1 MRLTAIKLAGFKSF
15 VEPTTI
21 KLPSNLLAVVGPNGC
36 GKSNIIDAV
45 RWVMGESSARQLR
58 GESMSDVI
66 FSGSSARKPVTTAT
80 VELVFDNADGRAGG
94 EYAKYNEISVR
105 RQVSRDGQSLYFL
118 NGSRCRRK
126 DITDLFLGTGLGPRS
141 YAIIEQGMISQIV
154 EARPEDLRG
163 FLEEAAG
170 VSLYKERR
178 RETEN
183 RIRHTREN
191 LERLADLREEVAKQ
205 LGKLQR
211 QAKAA
216 ERYRKLKTR
225 YREEEARLNALRWRH
240 ARAQVDEQARALAET
255 ETRIEQTVAV
265 QREAEK
271 SLEALREQQH
281 KASEKTSS
289 VQAELYEV
297 AGEIARIEQSIE
309 HQQDLLKRQK
319 NEFAEVEGQINELQQ
334 HLVLDRAQVEDVTG
348 RIAELE
354 PALEHARSAEKQAL
368 ERLEKSEQE
377 LAEQN
382 EHYQGR
388 QTEGSKMR
396 QQVELLKLR
405 IEHLDERM
413 NQASQRLSRLRD
425 DDGEARARLDE
436 ESSRTR
442 DELSS
447 VQDGL
452 EKARVEY
459 SDQRELVTGIRAEI
473 DRQRVELDDVNNRQR
488 EVRGRLE
495 SLYVLNQPHE
505 PDAAM
510 GEWLADTGLDKRPSL
525 LQSLDVEPAWQ
536 NATETVLESWLSGRV
551 MEGSMP
557 EDLHGRL
564 PDTGGIALIAARDI
578 SSDIDRDNNRDIDAV
593 SGSLGEKVDG
603 AGALRGLLN
612 SVLCCDDERDA
623 FERVADLAEHQSVIT
638 PDGLWMGR
646 GWLWRRGREADD
658 SSGRLARQQQIRD
671 LEAEQGQ
678 LEAGIAE
685 RREALQALET
695 SLSEKIAQLE
705 ACETEVRKLQARSA
719 EMAGLKAGQE
729 NRREALDRRRKAME
743 EEQKTLTERQQ
754 EDQQATA
761 QARRE
766 MQEALEALERVDVE
780 EQKLLE
786 ARNQQQQVREQC
798 RQSYRIAREQR
809 EEHALKMESCRAS
822 LDSLKQAINRMDT
835 QIGQLQGRY
844 VELSEALAQGDRP
857 VREQQA
863 ERDGLLTRRLE
874 VEERLKASRSELE
887 SLEQR
892 WRELDR
898 KRQEAAGEAEKIR
911 QQQSENR
918 VHMREREIETERF
931 AARVA
936 ELDGDLEALAAEL
949 PDDAEAQAWV
959 DDLGQL
965 EEKIRRLE
973 PVNLAAIQECEQESE
988 RKEYLDRQHADLV
1001 EALET
1006 LEQAIARID
1015 RTTRTRY
1022 KDTFERVNKNMEV
1035 LFPRL
1040 FGGGHAH
1047 LEMVGEDWLTAGA
1060 AILARPPGKRISRI
1074 HLLSG
1079 GEKALTAVAFV
1090 FSIFNLNPAPFCLL
1104 DEVDAPLDD
1113 ANVGRFSD
1121 LVREMSE
1128 KVQFLF
1134 VTHNKVTMEVAHQML
1149 GVTMREPGI
1158 SRLVSVDLEKA
1169 VAMAAS

>member
-21 KLPSNLLAVVGPNGC
+21 KLPSNLLGVVGPNGC

-66 FSGSSARKPVTTAT
+66 FSGSSVRKPVTTAS
-80 VELVFDNADGRAGG
+80 VELVFDNAAGRAGG
-94 EYAKYNEISVR
+94 EYANYNEISVR
-105 RQVSRDGQSLYFL
+105 RQVSRDGQSAYFL
-118 NGSRCRRK
+118 NGTRCRRK

-191 LERLADLREEVAKQ
+191 LERLADLREEVTKQ

-211 QAKAA
+211 QARAA

-240 ARAQVDEQARALAET
+240 ARAEMDAQSRALTET
-255 ETRIEQTVAV
+255 ETRIEQAVAV

-271 SLEALREQQH
+271 SLESLREQQH
-281 KASEKTSS
+281 KALEKTSS

-297 AGEIARIEQSIE
+297 AGEIARLEQSIE

-319 NEFAEVEGQINELQQ
+319 SEFAEVEGQINELQQ

-348 RIAELE
+348 RMAELE
-354 PALEHARSAEKQAL
+354 PALETARGEEKKAQEQFEQAEK
-368 ERLEKSEQE
+368 S
-377 LAEQN
+377 LAEHN
-382 EHYQGR
+382 DNYQGR
-388 QTEGSKMR
+388 QGEGSRIR

-413 NQASQRLSRLRD
+413 NQGSQRLARLRD
-425 DDGEARARLDE
+425 SDGDARTRLDE

-442 DELSS
+442 DELATTERS
-447 VQDGL
+447 L
-452 EKARVEY
+452 ENARKNHTL
-459 SDQRELVTGIRAEI
+459 QREKVDGIRAEI
-473 DRQRVELDDVNNRQR
+473 DRQRSELDNASGRRR

-495 SLYVLNQPHE
+495 SLYVLNQPRE
-505 PDAAM
+505 PDPALA
-510 GEWLADTGLDKRPSL
+510 EWLAHEGLDKCNSL
-525 LQSLDVEPAWQ
+525 LQSLDVDPAWQ
-536 NATETVLESWLSGRV
+536 QAVETVLESWLSARV
-551 MEGSMP
+551 LETDLPGQLP
-557 EDLHGRL
+557 ESGDIGLVS
-564 PDTGGIALIAARDI
+564 ARGV
-578 SSDIDRDNNRDIDAV
+578 RAEA
-593 SGSLGEKVDG
+593 GALGEKVSG
-603 AGALRGLLN
+603 AGALGSLLN
-612 SVLCCDDERDA
+612 TVLCCESERDA
-623 FERVADLAEHQSVIT
+623 FQSIGGLSEHQSVIT
-638 PDGLWMGR
+638 PDGLWLGR
-646 GWLWRRGREADD
+646 GWLWRRGPRSEGAD
-658 SSGRLARQQQIRD
+658 GQLARQQHIR
-671 LEAEQGQ
+671 Q
-678 LEAGIAE
+678 LEHE
-685 RREALQALET
+685 QQQLET
-695 SLSEKIAQLE
+695 SLSERQRSLEQLNETIKAETGQLE
-705 ACETEVRKLQARSA
+705 QCEADVRKLQARAA
-719 EMAGLKAGQE
+719 ELSGLKAGQD
-729 NRREALDRRRKAME
+729 NRREALDRQHKAMA
-743 EEQKTLTERQQ
+743 EEQETLAERQQ
-754 EDQQATA
+754 QDQEAIG

-766 MQEALEALERVDVE
+766 MQDALGELERVDAE
-780 EQKLLE
+780 ERKLLE
-786 ARNQQQQVREQC
+786 ARNRQQQVREQL
-798 RQSYRIAREQR
+798 RQAYRKAREQR
-809 EEHALKMESCRAS
+809 EEHALKMESSRAS
-822 LDSLKQAINRMDT
+822 LDSLKQAIKRMDT

-857 VREQQA
+857 VREQQT
-863 ERDGLLTRRLE
+863 ERDNLLTRRLE
-874 VEERLKASRSELE
+874 IEERLKASRAELE
-887 SLEQR
+887 TLEQQ
-892 WRELDR
+892 WREHDR
-898 KRQEAAGEAEKIR
+898 KRQQAAAEVENIR
-911 QQQSENR
+911 QKQSDNKI
-918 VHMREREIETERF
+918 HMRELEIETERF
-931 AARVA
+931 AARVG
-936 ELDGDLEALAAEL
+936 ELEGDLEALAAEL

-959 DDLGQL
+959 DELGQL
-965 EEKIRRLE
+965 EDKIRRLE
-973 PVNLAAIQECEQESE
+973 PVNLAAIQECEQEAE
-988 RKEYLDRQHADLV
+988 RKEYLDRQHTDLV

-1022 KDTFERVNKNMEV
+1022 KDTFEKVNKNMET

-1047 LEMVGEDWLTAGA
+1047 LEMVGDDWLTAGA

-1113 ANVGRFSD
+1113 ANVGRFSE
-1121 LVREMSE
+1121 LVREMSD

-1134 VTHNKVTMEVAHQML
+1134 VTHNKITMEVAHQML

>member
-21 KLPSNLLAVVGPNGC
+21 KLPSNLLGVVGPNGC

-66 FSGSSARKPVTTAT
+66 FSGSSVRKPVTTAN

-105 RQVSRDGQSLYFL
+105 RQVSRDGQSAYFL

-191 LERLADLREEVAKQ
+191 LERLADLREEVTKQ

-211 QAKAA
+211 QARAA

-240 ARAQVDEQARALAET
+240 ARAEMEAQARALTET
-255 ETRIEQTVAV
+255 ETRIEHAVSV
-265 QREAEK
+265 QRAAEK
-271 SLEALREQQH
+271 SLESLREQQH
-281 KASEKTSS
+281 KASDKTSS

-297 AGEIARIEQSIE
+297 AGEIARLEQSIE
-309 HQQDLLKRQK
+309 HQQDLLKRQQS
-319 NEFAEVEGQINELQQ
+319 EFAEVESQINELQQ
-334 HLVLDRAQVEDVTG
+334 HLVLDRAQVEDVTQ
-348 RIAELE
+348 RMAELE
-354 PALEHARSAEKQAL
+354 PALETARAEEKQAQ
-368 ERLEKSEQE
+368 EQFEQAEKS
-377 LAEQN
+377 LAEHN
-382 EHYQGR
+382 EHYQASQG
-388 QTEGSKMR
+388 EGSRIR

-413 NQASQRLSRLRD
+413 NQGSQRMARLRD
-425 DDGEARARLDE
+425 DDGDARRRLDE

-442 DELSS
+442 DELATLE
-447 VQDGL
+447 GKL
-452 EKARVEY
+452 EKALEDY
-459 SDQRELVTGIRAEI
+459 TAQREKVAGIRAGI
-473 DRQRVELDDVNNRQR
+473 DRKRSEVDSASGRQR

-495 SLYVLNQPHE
+495 SLYVLNEPHE
-505 PDAAM
+505 PDPAM
-510 GEWLADTGLDKRPSL
+510 GEWLSHKGLDECPSL
-525 LQSLDVEPAWQ
+525 LQSLDVDPAWQ
-536 NATETVLESWLSGRV
+536 LATETVLESWLSARMLEADLPGDL
-551 MEGSMP
+551 P
-557 EDLHGRL
+557 ES
-564 PDTGGIALIAARDI
+564 GGIGLVSGRRVNAA
-578 SSDIDRDNNRDIDAV
+578 
-593 SGSLGEKVDG
+593 SGSLGEKVSG
-603 AGALRGLLN
+603 AGALGRLLN
-612 SVLCCDDERDA
+612 SVLCCENEDDA
-623 FERVADLAEHQSVIT
+623 FNRVAGLSEYQSVIT
-638 PDGLWMGR
+638 PAGLWLGR
-646 GWLWRRGREADD
+646 GWLWRRGRPSEASD
-658 SSGRLARQQQIRD
+658 GQLARQQDIRE
-671 LEAEQGQ
+671 LEQEQQ
-678 LEAGIAE
+678 
-685 RREALQALET
+685 QLET
-695 SLSEKIAQLE
+695 SLAEHRQSLEQLDETLETQAGQLE
-705 ACETEVRKLQARSA
+705 QRENDVRKLQARTA
-719 EMAGLKAGQE
+719 ELSGLKAGQD
-729 NRREALDRRRKAME
+729 NRREALDRQQKAME
-743 EEQKTLTERQQ
+743 EEQKTLSQRQQ
-754 EDQQATA
+754 QDQESIG

-766 MQEALEALERVDVE
+766 MQDALDELERADVE
-780 EQKLLE
+780 ERKLLE
-786 ARNQQQQVREQC
+786 ARNRQQQVREEC
-798 RQSYRIAREQR
+798 RQTYRKAREQR

-822 LDSLKQAINRMDT
+822 LDSLKQAIKRMDT

-857 VREQQA
+857 VHDQQA
-863 ERDGLLTRRLE
+863 ERDRLLSSRLE
-874 VEERLKASRSELE
+874 VEERLKASRSGLE
-887 SLEQR
+887 ALEQQ
-892 WRELDR
+892 WREHDR
-898 KRQEAAGEAEKIR
+898 KRQQAAAEAETIR
-911 QQQSENR
+911 QKQSENR
-918 VHMREREIETERF
+918 VHMRELEIETERF

-936 ELDGDLEALAAEL
+936 ELEGNLEALAAEL
-949 PDDAEAQAWV
+949 PDDAEAEAWV
-959 DDLGQL
+959 DELGQL

-973 PVNLAAIQECEQESE
+973 PVNLAAIQECEQASE

-1022 KDTFERVNKNMEV
+1022 KDTFEKVNKNMET

-1047 LEMVGEDWLTAGA
+1047 LEMVGDDWLTAGA

-1113 ANVGRFSD
+1113 ANVGRFSE
-1121 LVREMSE
+1121 LVREMSD

>member
-21 KLPSNLLAVVGPNGC
+21 KLPSNLLGVVGPNGC

-66 FSGSSARKPVTTAT
+66 FSGSSVRKPVTTAN

-105 RQVSRDGQSLYFL
+105 RQVSRDGQSAYFL

-191 LERLADLREEVAKQ
+191 LERLADLREEATKQ

-211 QAKAA
+211 QARAA

-240 ARAQVDEQARALAET
+240 ARAEMEAQARALTET
-255 ETRIEQTVAV
+255 ETRIEHAVSV
-265 QREAEK
+265 QRAAEK
-271 SLEALREQQH
+271 SLESLREQQH
-281 KASEKTSS
+281 KASDKTSS

-297 AGEIARIEQSIE
+297 AGEIARLEQSIE
-309 HQQDLLKRQK
+309 HQQDLLKRQQS
-319 NEFAEVEGQINELQQ
+319 EFAEVESQINELQE
-334 HLVLDRAQVEDVTG
+334 HLVLDRAQVEDVTQ
-348 RIAELE
+348 RMAELE
-354 PALEHARSAEKQAL
+354 PALETARAEEKQAQ
-368 ERLEKSEQE
+368 EQFEQAEKS
-377 LAEQN
+377 LAEHN
-382 EHYQGR
+382 EHYQASQG
-388 QTEGSKMR
+388 EGSRIR

-413 NQASQRLSRLRD
+413 NQGSQRMARLRD
-425 DDGEARARLDE
+425 DDGDARRRLDE
-436 ESSRTR
+436 ESIRTR
-442 DELSS
+442 DELATLE
-447 VQDGL
+447 GKL
-452 EKARVEY
+452 EKALEDY
-459 SDQRELVTGIRAEI
+459 TAQREKVAGIRAKI
-473 DRQRVELDDVNNRQR
+473 DRKRSEVDSASGRQR

-495 SLYVLNQPHE
+495 SLYVLNEPHE
-505 PDAAM
+505 PDPAM
-510 GEWLADTGLDKRPSL
+510 GEWLSHKGLDECPSL
-525 LQSLDVEPAWQ
+525 LQSLDVDPAWQ
-536 NATETVLESWLSGRV
+536 LATETVLESWLSARMLEADLPGDL
-551 MEGSMP
+551 P
-557 EDLHGRL
+557 ES
-564 PDTGGIALIAARDI
+564 GGIGLVSGRRVNAA
-578 SSDIDRDNNRDIDAV
+578 
-593 SGSLGEKVDG
+593 SGSLGEKVSG
-603 AGALRGLLN
+603 AGALGRLLN
-612 SVLCCDDERDA
+612 SVLCCENEDDA
-623 FERVADLAEHQSVIT
+623 FNRVAGLSEYQSVIT
-638 PDGLWMGR
+638 PAGLWLGR
-646 GWLWRRGREADD
+646 GWLWRRGRPSEASD
-658 SSGRLARQQQIRD
+658 GQLARQQDIRE
-671 LEAEQGQ
+671 LEQEQQ
-678 LEAGIAE
+678 
-685 RREALQALET
+685 QLET
-695 SLSEKIAQLE
+695 SLAEHRQSLEQLDEALETQAGQLE
-705 ACETEVRKLQARSA
+705 QRENDVRKLQARTA
-719 EMAGLKAGQE
+719 ELSGLKAGQD
-729 NRREALDRRRKAME
+729 NRREALDRQQKAME
-743 EEQKTLTERQQ
+743 EEQKTLSQRQQ
-754 EDQQATA
+754 QDQESIG

-766 MQEALEALERVDVE
+766 MQDALDELERADVE
-780 EQKLLE
+780 ERKLLE
-786 ARNQQQQVREQC
+786 ARNRQQQVREEC
-798 RQSYRIAREQR
+798 RQTYRKAREQR

-822 LDSLKQAINRMDT
+822 LDSLKQAIKRMDT

-857 VREQQA
+857 VREPQ
-863 ERDGLLTRRLE
+863 
-874 VEERLKASRSELE
+874 
-887 SLEQR
+887 
-892 WRELDR
+892 
-898 KRQEAAGEAEKIR
+898 
-911 QQQSENR
+911 
-918 VHMREREIETERF
+918 TE
-931 AARVA
+931 
-936 ELDGDLEALAAEL
+936 GDLEALAAEL

-959 DDLGQL
+959 DELGQL

-973 PVNLAAIQECEQESE
+973 PVNLAAIQECEQEAE

-1022 KDTFERVNKNMEV
+1022 KDTFEKVNKNMET

-1047 LEMVGEDWLTAGA
+1047 LEMIGDDWLTAGA

-1113 ANVGRFSD
+1113 ANVGRFSE
-1121 LVREMSE
+1121 LVREMSD

>member
-21 KLPSNLLAVVGPNGC
+21 KLPSNLLGVVGPNGC

-94 EYAKYNEISVR
+94 EYANYNEISVR
-105 RQVSRDGQSLYFL
+105 RQVSRDGQSAYFL

-191 LERLADLREEVAKQ
+191 LERLGDLREEVAKQ

-240 ARAQVDEQARALAET
+240 ARLQMDNQARALAAT
-255 ETRIEQTVAV
+255 ETRIEQAVAA
-265 QREAEK
+265 QRESEK

-297 AGEIARIEQSIE
+297 AGEIARLEQSIE
-309 HQQDLLKRQK
+309 HQQDVLKRQK

-334 HLVLDRAQVEDVTG
+334 HLLLDRAQVEDVTG

-354 PALEHARSAEKQAL
+354 PALENARNEEKRAL
-368 ERLEKSEQE
+368 ERLEQ
-377 LAEQN
+377 AEQALSEHN
-382 EHYQGR
+382 EQYQGR
-388 QTEGSKMR
+388 QAEGSKIR
-396 QQVELLKLR
+396 QQTELLKMR

-413 NQASQRLSRLRD
+413 NQASQRLVRLRD
-425 DDGEARARLDE
+425 DDGEARTRLDE

-442 DELSS
+442 DELASLEIR
-447 VQDGL
+447 L
-452 EKARVEY
+452 EKAQDEFAA
-459 SDQRELVTGIRAEI
+459 QRDAVAGIRTEI
-473 DRQRVELDDVNNRQR
+473 DRQRGELDKANGRQR

-495 SLYVLNQPHE
+495 SLYVLNQPRE
-505 PDAAM
+505 PDPAM
-510 GEWLADTGLDKRPSL
+510 GEWLVQTGLDKRPSL

-536 NATETVLESWLSGRV
+536 SAAETVLESWLSARV
-551 MEGSMP
+551 LEDGLP
-557 EDLHGRL
+557 ERL
-564 PDTGGIALIAARDI
+564 PKTGGIGLVV
-578 SSDIDRDNNRDIDAV
+578 DRNVGSVA
-593 SGSLGEKVDG
+593 GSLGEKVKG
-603 AGALRGLLN
+603 AAALGDLLN
-612 SVLCCDDERDA
+612 SVLCCEDEAAA
-623 FERVADLAEHQSVIT
+623 FERVTGLAEHQSVIT
-638 PDGLWMGR
+638 PDGLWLGR
-646 GWLWRRGREADD
+646 GWLWRRPREAQD
-658 SSGRLARQQQIRD
+658 SSGQLARQQQIRD
-671 LEAEQGQ
+671 LEKEQEQ
-678 LEAGIAE
+678 LETAIA
-685 RREALQALET
+685 RRRQGLE
-695 SLSEKIAQLE
+695 ELE
-705 ACETEVRKLQARSA
+705 ASLDEKTVQLDACESAVRKLQARSA
-719 EMAGLKAGQE
+719 ELAGLKAGQD
-729 NRREALDRRRKAME
+729 NRREALDRRRKAMQ
-743 EEQKTLTERQQ
+743 EEQTTLTERQQ
-754 EDQQATA
+754 QDEQATA

-766 MQEALEALERVDVE
+766 MQAALSELERVDADE
-780 EQKLLE
+780 RKLLQT
-786 ARNQQQQVREQC
+786 RNQQQQVREEC
-798 RQSYRIAREQR
+798 RQAYRKAREQR

-822 LDSLKQAINRMDT
+822 LDSLKQAIKRMDT

-857 VREQQA
+857 VRAQQA
-863 ERDGLLTRRLE
+863 ERDKLLTRRLE
-874 VEERLKASRSELE
+874 VEQRLKASRSELE
-887 SLEQR
+887 SLEQQ

-898 KRQEAAGEAEKIR
+898 KRQHSASEAEKIR

-918 VHMREREIETERF
+918 VHMRELEIETERF
-931 AARVA
+931 AVRVA

-965 EEKIRRLE
+965 EDKIRRLE

-1022 KDTFERVNKNMEV
+1022 KDTFEKVNKNMET

-1047 LEMVGEDWLTAGA
+1047 LEMVGDDWLTAGA

-1113 ANVGRFSD
+1113 ANVGRFSE

>member
-21 KLPSNLLAVVGPNGC
+21 KLPSNLLGVVGPNGC

-94 EYAKYNEISVR
+94 EYARYNEISVR
-105 RQVSRDGQSLYFL
+105 RQVSRDGLSAYFL

-191 LERLADLREEVAKQ
+191 LERLADLREEVTKQ

-240 ARAQVDEQARALAET
+240 ARVQLDAQSRALAET
-255 ETRIEQTVAV
+255 ETRVEQAVAA

-271 SLEALREQQH
+271 SLETLREKQH
-281 KASEKTSS
+281 KASEKTAS

-297 AGEIARIEQSIE
+297 AGEIARLEQSIE
-309 HQQDLLKRQK
+309 HQQDVLKRQK
-319 NEFAEVEGQINELQQ
+319 SEFAEVESQINELQQ
-334 HLVLDRAQVEDVTG
+334 HLVLDRTQVEDVTA
-348 RIAELE
+348 RIAELD
-354 PALEHARSAEKQAL
+354 PALATARDAEHQARQELEQAEKGLSEHAEAHRECR
-368 ERLEKSEQE
+368 E
-377 LAEQN
+377 
-382 EHYQGR
+382 
-388 QTEGSKMR
+388 EGSKLR
-396 QQVELLKLR
+396 QQVELVKLR

-413 NQASQRLSRLRD
+413 NQAAQRLQRLRS
-425 DDGEARARLDE
+425 DGGDARSRLDE
-436 ESSRTR
+436 ESRQTR
-442 DELSS
+442 QELEAAEE
-447 VQDGL
+447 QL
-452 EKARVEY
+452 AKAREEFAAGRDRVAET
-459 SDQRELVTGIRAEI
+459 RAGIDALRAEI
-473 DRQRVELDDVNNRQR
+473 DAENGRKR
-488 EVRGRLE
+488 EIRGRLE
-495 SLYVLNQPHE
+495 SLFVLNQPRE
-505 PDAAM
+505 PDQRMAD
-510 GEWLADTGLDKRPSL
+510 WLSRQGLDESPTL
-525 LQSLDVEPAWQ
+525 LQSLDVDPAWQ
-536 NATETVLESWLSGRV
+536 QAVETVLDSWLSARV
-551 MEGSMP
+551 VADE
-557 EDLHGRL
+557 L
-564 PDTGGIALIAARDI
+564 PGHVPAAGEIGLIFSRGGAPAPGTLA
-578 SSDIDRDNNRDIDAV
+578 
-593 SGSLGEKVDG
+593 EKVSG
-603 AGALRGLLN
+603 AGALIGLLN
-612 SVLCCDDERDA
+612 TVSCSDGETDA
-623 FERVADLAEHQSVIT
+623 FSRMPGLEDHQSVIT
-638 PDGLWMGR
+638 PDGLWLGR
-646 GWLWRRGREADD
+646 GWLWRRGGDDRETE
-658 SSGRLARQQQIRD
+658 GQLARQQQIRELEQELAD
-671 LEAEQGQ
+671 LDSSV
-678 LEAGIAE
+678 AE
-685 RREALQALET
+685 RQHQMEALGATLEDRNGRLERSQA
-695 SLSEKIAQLE
+695 
-705 ACETEVRKLQARSA
+705 EVQKLQSRVA
-719 EMAGLKAGQE
+719 ELAGLKAGQD
-729 NRREALDRRRKAME
+729 NRREALDRQQNALE
-743 EEQKTLTERQQ
+743 EEQKSLVERQRQ
-754 EDQQATA
+754 DEEALGK
-761 QARRE
+761 ARRE
-766 MQEALEALERVDVE
+766 MQASLEELERADARE
-780 EQKLLE
+780 RDLLE
-786 ARNQQQQVREQC
+786 QRNRQQHLREQC
-798 RQSYRIAREQR
+798 RETYRKARDKR
-809 EEHALKMESCRAS
+809 EERALKMESSRAS
-822 LDSLKQAINRMDT
+822 LDSLKQAIERMDT

-844 VELSEALAQGDRP
+844 VELSEALAQGDNP

-863 ERDGLLTRRLE
+863 ERDRLLNRRLE
-874 VEERLKASRSELE
+874 VEERLKAARAELDT
-887 SLEQR
+887 LEQQ
-892 WRELDR
+892 WREHDR
-898 KRQEAAGEAEKIR
+898 KRQQAAAEAEQIR

-918 VHMREREIETERF
+918 VHLRELEIEVERF
-931 AARVA
+931 ASRVA
-936 ELDGDLEALAAEL
+936 ELEGDLETLAAEL

-959 DDLGQL
+959 DELGQL

-973 PVNLAAIQECEQESE
+973 PVNLAAIQEAEQEAE
-988 RKEYLDRQHADLV
+988 RKDYLDRQHADLI

-1006 LEQAIARID
+1006 LESAIARID
-1015 RTTRTRY
+1015 KTTRTRY
-1022 KDTFERVNKNMEV
+1022 KDTFERVNKNMET

-1047 LEMVGEDWLTAGA
+1047 LEMVGDDWLTAGA
-1060 AILARPPGKRISRI
+1060 AIMARPPGKRISRI

-1113 ANVGRFSD
+1113 ANVSRFSE
-1121 LVREMSE
+1121 LVREMSDR
-1128 KVQFLF
+1128 VQFLF

-1169 VAMAAS
+1169 VELAAS

>member
-21 KLPSNLLAVVGPNGC
+21 KLPSNLLGVVGPNGC

-66 FSGSSARKPVTTAT
+66 FSGSSVRKPVTTAN

-94 EYAKYNEISVR
+94 EYANYNEISVR
-105 RQVSRDGQSLYFL
+105 RQVSRDGQSAYFL

-191 LERLADLREEVAKQ
+191 LERLADLREEVTKQ

-240 ARAQVDEQARALAET
+240 ARTEMDAQARALAET
-255 ETRIEQTVAV
+255 ETRIEQAVSV

-271 SLEALREQQH
+271 SLESLREQQH

-297 AGEIARIEQSIE
+297 AGEIARLEQSIE
-309 HQQDLLKRQK
+309 HQQDLLRRQK
-319 NEFAEVEGQINELQQ
+319 SEFAEVEGQINELQQ

-348 RIAELE
+348 RMAELE
-354 PALEHARSAEKQAL
+354 PALETARANEKEAQAQFEQAEKSLADHN
-368 ERLEKSEQE
+368 ER
-377 LAEQN
+377 
-382 EHYQGR
+382 YQGS
-388 QTEGSKMR
+388 QGEGSKIR

-413 NQASQRLSRLRD
+413 NQGSQRLARLRD
-425 DDGEARARLDE
+425 DDGDARSRLDE

-442 DELSS
+442 EELDTL
-447 VQDGL
+447 QERL
-452 EKARVEY
+452 EKARENHAA
-459 SDQRELVTGIRAEI
+459 QRDKVAGIRAEI
-473 DRQRVELDDVNNRQR
+473 DRERAELDSASGRQR

-505 PDAAM
+505 PDPAM
-510 GEWLADTGLDKRPSL
+510 GQWLSEKGLDQCPSL
-525 LQSLDVEPAWQ
+525 LQSLDVDPAWQ
-536 NATETVLESWLSGRV
+536 QATETVLESWLSARV
-551 MEGSMP
+551 LQTELPGN
-557 EDLHGRL
+557 L
-564 PDTGGIALIAARDI
+564 PDSGGIGLV
-578 SSDIDRDNNRDIDAV
+578 SDRGASAV
-593 SGSLGEKVDG
+593 AGSLGEKVSG
-603 AGALRGLLN
+603 AGALAGLLN
-612 SVLCCDDERDA
+612 TVLCCRDEDDA
-623 FERVADLAEHQSVIT
+623 FERIAGLSEHQSVIT
-638 PDGLWMGR
+638 PDGLWLGR
-646 GWLWRRGREADD
+646 GWLWRRGSQSEEAD
-658 SSGRLARQQQIRD
+658 GQLARQQQIRA
-671 LEAEQGQ
+671 LEQEQGQ
-678 LEAGIAE
+678 LETSVAD
-685 RREALQALET
+685 RRRSLEQLDE
-695 SLSEKIAQLE
+695 SLKAQTGQLE
-705 ACETEVRKLQARSA
+705 QCENDVRKLQARAA
-719 EMAGLKAGQE
+719 ELSGLKAGQD
-729 NRREALDRRRKAME
+729 NRREALERQRKAME
-743 EEQKTLTERQQ
+743 EEHKSLAQRQEQDQ
-754 EDQQATA
+754 EAIG

-766 MQEALEALERVDVE
+766 MERALGELERVDAE

-786 ARNQQQQVREQC
+786 ARNRQQQVREQC
-798 RQSYRIAREQR
+798 RQAYRTAREQR

-822 LDSLKQAINRMDT
+822 LDSLKQAIKRMDT

-863 ERDGLLTRRLE
+863 ERDRLLTRRLE
-874 VEERLKASRSELE
+874 VEERLKESRSALE
-887 SLEQR
+887 TLEQQ
-892 WRELDR
+892 WREHDR
-898 KRQEAAGEAEKIR
+898 KRQQASAEAEKIR
-911 QQQSENR
+911 QKQSENR
-918 VHMREREIETERF
+918 VHMRELEIETERF

-936 ELDGDLEALAAEL
+936 ELEGDLEALAAEL

-959 DDLGQL
+959 DELGQL

-973 PVNLAAIQECEQESE
+973 PVNLAAIQECEQEAE

-1022 KDTFERVNKNMEV
+1022 KDTFEKVNKNMET

-1047 LEMVGEDWLTAGA
+1047 LEMVGDDWLTAGA

-1113 ANVGRFSD
+1113 ANVGRFSE
-1121 LVREMSE
+1121 LVREMSD

>member
-21 KLPSNLLAVVGPNGC
+21 KLPSNLLGVVGPNGC

-66 FSGSSARKPVTTAT
+66 FSGSSVRKPVTTAT

-94 EYAKYNEISVR
+94 EYANYNEISVR
-105 RQVSRDGQSLYFL
+105 RQVSRDGQSAYFL

-191 LERLADLREEVAKQ
+191 LERLADLREEVSKQ

-240 ARAQVDEQARALAET
+240 ARVEMDAQARALSET
-255 ETRIEQTVAV
+255 ETRIEQAVSV

-271 SLEALREQQH
+271 ALESLREQQH
-281 KASEKTSS
+281 KASEKTSA

-297 AGEIARIEQSIE
+297 AGEIARLEQSIE
-309 HQQDLLKRQK
+309 HQQDLLKRQH

-348 RIAELE
+348 RMAELE
-354 PALEHARSAEKQAL
+354 PALDAARAEERQAQ
-368 ERLEKSEQE
+368 EQFE
-377 LAEQN
+377 LAETSLAEQN
-382 EHYQGR
+382 ERYQGS
-388 QTEGSKMR
+388 QGEGSRIR

-413 NQASQRLSRLRD
+413 SQGSQRLARLRD
-425 DDGEARARLDE
+425 DDGQARTRLDE
-436 ESSRTR
+436 ESNRTR
-442 DELSS
+442 EELTTLEA
-447 VQDGL
+447 DL
-452 EKARVEY
+452 EKARA
-459 SDQRELVTGIRAEI
+459 DHAAQREKVEATRAEI
-473 DRQRVELDDVNNRQR
+473 DRKRAEIDGASGRQR
-488 EVRGRLE
+488 EIRGRLE

-505 PDAAM
+505 PDPAM
-510 GEWLADTGLDKRPSL
+510 GEWFANKGLDKCPSL
-525 LQSLDVEPAWQ
+525 LQSLDVDPAWQ
-536 NATETVLESWLSGRV
+536 QATETVLESWLSARV
-551 MEGSMP
+551 LETDLPGDLP
-557 EDLHGRL
+557 ES
-564 PDTGGIALIAARDI
+564 GGIGLVA
-578 SSDIDRDNNRDIDAV
+578 DRDVDAAP
-593 SGSLGEKVDG
+593 GTLGEKVSG
-603 AGALRGLLN
+603 AGALGRLLN
-612 SVLCCDDERDA
+612 SVLCCENDDAA
-623 FERVADLAEHQSVIT
+623 FDRVAGLSEHQSVIT
-638 PDGLWMGR
+638 PEGLWLGR
-646 GWLWRRGREADD
+646 GWLWRRARQSEASD
-658 SSGRLARQQQIRD
+658 GQLARQQQIRE
-671 LEAEQGQ
+671 LEQEQQQLEVSLSGHRQVLEELNDTLGAQTGQ
-678 LEAGIAE
+678 LEQ
-685 RREALQALET
+685 REGD
-695 SLSEKIAQLE
+695 
-705 ACETEVRKLQARSA
+705 VRKLQARAA
-719 EMAGLKAGQE
+719 ELSGLKAGQD
-729 NRREALDRRRKAME
+729 NRREALDRQQKAME
-743 EEQKTLTERQQ
+743 EEQKTLSQRQQ
-754 EDQQATA
+754 QDQEAIG

-766 MQEALEALERVDVE
+766 MQDALGELERADAE
-780 EQKLLE
+780 ERKLLE
-786 ARNQQQQVREQC
+786 ARNRQQQVREDC
-798 RQSYRIAREQR
+798 RQAYRKAREQR

-822 LDSLKQAINRMDT
+822 LDSLKQAIKRMDT

-863 ERDGLLTRRLE
+863 ERDRLLNRRLE

-887 SLEQR
+887 TLEQQ
-892 WRELDR
+892 WREHDR
-898 KRQEAAGEAEKIR
+898 KRQQAAAEAEKIR
-911 QQQSENR
+911 QKQSENR
-918 VHMREREIETERF
+918 VHMRELEIETERF

-936 ELDGDLEALAAEL
+936 ELEGDLEALASEL

-959 DDLGQL
+959 DELGQL

-973 PVNLAAIQECEQESE
+973 PVNLAAIQECEQEAE

-1022 KDTFERVNKNMEV
+1022 KDTFEKVNKNMET

-1047 LEMVGEDWLTAGA
+1047 LEMVGDDWLTAGA

-1113 ANVGRFSD
+1113 ANVGRFSE
-1121 LVREMSE
+1121 LVREMSD

>member
-21 KLPSNLLAVVGPNGC
+21 KLPSNLLGVVGPNGC

-66 FSGSSARKPVTTAT
+66 FSGSSVRKPVTTAT

-105 RQVSRDGQSLYFL
+105 RQVSRDGQSAYFL

-191 LERLADLREEVAKQ
+191 LERLADLREEVSKQ

-211 QAKAA
+211 QARAA

-240 ARAQVDEQARALAET
+240 ARAEMDAQARALSET
-255 ETRIEQTVAV
+255 ETRIEQAVSV

-271 SLEALREQQH
+271 ALESLREQQH
-281 KASEKTSS
+281 KASEKTSA

-297 AGEIARIEQSIE
+297 AGEIARLEQAIE
-309 HQQDLLKRQK
+309 HRQDLLQRQK

-348 RIAELE
+348 RMAELE
-354 PALEHARSAEKQAL
+354 PALDAARAEESQTQERFELAEK
-368 ERLEKSEQE
+368 S

-382 EHYQGR
+382 ENYQAS
-388 QTEGSKMR
+388 QSEGSRIR

-413 NQASQRLSRLRD
+413 SQGSQRLARLRD
-425 DDGEARARLDE
+425 DDGQARSRLDE

-442 DELSS
+442 EELAALEG
-447 VQDGL
+447 DL
-452 EKARVEY
+452 EKARA
-459 SDQRELVTGIRAEI
+459 DHAAQREKVEATRAGIDRKRAEI
-473 DRQRVELDDVNNRQR
+473 DGASGRQR
-488 EVRGRLE
+488 EIRGRLE

-505 PDAAM
+505 PDPAM
-510 GEWLADTGLDKRPSL
+510 GEWFANKGLDKRPIL
-525 LQSLDVEPAWQ
+525 LQSLDVDPAWQ
-536 NATETVLESWLSGRV
+536 QATETVLERWLSARV
-551 MEGSMP
+551 L
-557 EDLHGRL
+557 DTDL
-564 PDTGGIALIAARDI
+564 PDDLPESGGIGLVA
-578 SSDIDRDNNRDIDAV
+578 DRDEDVAP
-593 SGSLGEKVDG
+593 GTLGEKVSG
-603 AGALRGLLN
+603 AGALGRLLN
-612 SVLCCDDERDA
+612 SVLCCEDDNAAYD
-623 FERVADLAEHQSVIT
+623 RVAGLSEHQSVIT
-638 PDGLWMGR
+638 PEGLWLGR
-646 GWLWRRGREADD
+646 GWLWRRARQSEASD
-658 SSGRLARQQQIRD
+658 GQLARQQQIRE
-671 LEAEQGQ
+671 LEQEQQQ
-678 LEAGIAE
+678 LEASLAE
-685 RREALQALET
+685 LRQSLAELNETLGAQTGQLQQREGD
-695 SLSEKIAQLE
+695 
-705 ACETEVRKLQARSA
+705 VRKLQARAA
-719 EMAGLKAGQE
+719 ELSGLKAGQD
-729 NRREALDRRRKAME
+729 NRREALDRQHKAME
-743 EEQKTLTERQQ
+743 EEQKTLGQRQQ
-754 EDQQATA
+754 QDQEAIG

-766 MQEALEALERVDVE
+766 MQDALGELERADADE
-780 EQKLLE
+780 RKLLE
-786 ARNQQQQVREQC
+786 ARNRQQQVREDC
-798 RQSYRIAREQR
+798 RQAYRKAREQR

-822 LDSLKQAINRMDT
+822 LDSLKQAIKRMDT

-863 ERDGLLTRRLE
+863 ERDRRLNRRLE

-887 SLEQR
+887 ALEQQ
-892 WRELDR
+892 WREHDR
-898 KRQEAAGEAEKIR
+898 KRQQAAAEAEEIR
-911 QQQSENR
+911 QKQSENR
-918 VHMREREIETERF
+918 VHMRELEIETERF

-936 ELDGDLEALAAEL
+936 ELEGDLEALAAEL

-959 DDLGQL
+959 DELGQL

-973 PVNLAAIQECEQESE
+973 PVNLAAIQECEQEAE

-1022 KDTFERVNKNMEV
+1022 KDTFEKVNKNMET

-1047 LEMVGEDWLTAGA
+1047 LEMVGDDWLTAGA

-1113 ANVGRFSD
+1113 ANVGRFSE
-1121 LVREMSE
+1121 LVREMSD

>member
-21 KLPSNLLAVVGPNGC
+21 KLPSNLLGVVGPNGC

-66 FSGSSARKPVTTAT
+66 FSGSSVRKPVTTAT

-94 EYAKYNEISVR
+94 EYANYNEISVR
-105 RQVSRDGQSLYFL
+105 RQVSRDGQSAYFL

-191 LERLADLREEVAKQ
+191 LERLADLREEVTKQ

-211 QAKAA
+211 QARAA

-240 ARAQVDEQARALAET
+240 ARAEMDAHARALAET
-255 ETRIEQTVAV
+255 ETRIEQAVSV

-271 SLEALREQQH
+271 SLESLREQQH

-297 AGEIARIEQSIE
+297 AGEIARLEQSIE
-309 HQQDLLKRQK
+309 HQQDLLRRQK
-319 NEFAEVEGQINELQQ
+319 SEFSEVEGQINELQQ

-348 RIAELE
+348 RMAELE
-354 PALEHARSAEKQAL
+354 PALETSRADEKQAQ
-368 ERLEKSEQE
+368 EQFEQAEKS
-377 LAEQN
+377 LAEHN
-382 EHYQGR
+382 EQYQGC
-388 QTEGSKMR
+388 QGKASKIR

-413 NQASQRLSRLRD
+413 NQGSQRLARLRD
-425 DDGEARARLDE
+425 DDGDARTRLDE
-436 ESSRTR
+436 ESGRTR
-442 DELSS
+442 DELETIEGRL
-447 VQDGL
+447 D
-452 EKARVEY
+452 KARE
-459 SDQRELVTGIRAEI
+459 DHALQREKVVEIRAEI
-473 DRQRVELDDVNNRQR
+473 DRERSGLDSASGRQR

-495 SLYVLNQPHE
+495 SLYVLNQPRE
-505 PDAAM
+505 PDPAM
-510 GEWLADTGLDKRPSL
+510 GEWLSAKGLDKRPSL
-525 LQSLDVEPAWQ
+525 LQSLDVDPAWQ
-536 NATETVLESWLSGRV
+536 QATETVLESWLSARILAS
-551 MEGSMP
+551 E
-557 EDLHGRL
+557 L
-564 PDTGGIALIAARDI
+564 PDDLPESGGIGLVADREVSAAP
-578 SSDIDRDNNRDIDAV
+578 
-593 SGSLGEKVDG
+593 GSLAEKVSG
-603 AGALRGLLN
+603 AGALGGLLN
-612 SVLCCDDERDA
+612 TVLCCDSRRDA
-623 FERVADLAEHQSVIT
+623 FKRVGACSEHQSLIT
-638 PDGLWMGR
+638 PDGLWLGR
-646 GWLWRRGREADD
+646 GWLWR
-658 SSGRLARQQQIRD
+658 SGRQSQDADGQLARQQQIR
-671 LEAEQGQ
+671 Q
-678 LEAGIAE
+678 LEQE
-685 RREALQALET
+685 QRQLET
-695 SLSEKIAQLE
+695 SLSERRQSLEKLNDSLKAQAGQLE
-705 ACETEVRKLQARSA
+705 QRESDVRKLQARAA
-719 EMAGLKAGQE
+719 ELAGLKAGQD
-729 NRREALDRRRKAME
+729 NRREALDRQHEAME
-743 EEQKTLTERQQ
+743 EEQKTLDQRQQ
-754 EDQQATA
+754 QDQEATG

-766 MQEALEALERVDVE
+766 MQDALGELERVDAE
-780 EQKLLE
+780 ERELLE
-786 ARNQQQQVREQC
+786 ARNRQQQVREQC
-798 RQSYRIAREQR
+798 RQAYRKAREQR

-822 LDSLKQAINRMDT
+822 LDSLKQAIKRMDT

-863 ERDGLLTRRLE
+863 ERDKLLTRRLE
-874 VEERLKASRSELE
+874 VEERLKASRAELE
-887 SLEQR
+887 TLEQQ
-892 WRELDR
+892 WREYDR
-898 KRQEAAGEAEKIR
+898 KRQQAAAEAENIR
-911 QQQSENR
+911 QKQSENK
-918 VHMREREIETERF
+918 VHMRELEIETDRF

-936 ELDGDLEALAAEL
+936 ELEGDLEALAAEL

-973 PVNLAAIQECEQESE
+973 PVNLAAIQECEQEAE
-988 RKEYLDRQHADLV
+988 RKEYLDRQHTDLV

-1022 KDTFERVNKNMEV
+1022 KDTFEKVNKNMET

-1047 LEMVGEDWLTAGA
+1047 LEMVGDDWLTAGA

-1113 ANVGRFSD
+1113 ANVGRFSE
-1121 LVREMSE
+1121 LVREMSD

>member
-15 VEPTTI
+15 VEPITI
-21 KLPSNLLAVVGPNGC
+21 KLPSNLLGVVGPNGC

-66 FSGSSARKPVTTAT
+66 FSGSSVRKPVTTAT
-80 VELVFDNADGRAGG
+80 VELVFDNTDGRAGG
-94 EYAKYNEISVR
+94 EYARYNEISVR
-105 RQVSRDGQSLYFL
+105 RQVSRDGQSAYFL

-191 LERLADLREEVAKQ
+191 LERLADLREEVTKQ

-211 QAKAA
+211 QARAA

-240 ARAQVDEQARALAET
+240 ARAQMEAHAQTVSET
-255 ETRIEQTVAV
+255 ETRIERAVAE

-281 KASEKTSS
+281 KASERTSS

-297 AGEIARIEQSIE
+297 AGEIARLEQSIE
-309 HQQDLLKRQK
+309 HQQDVLTRQK
-319 NEFAEVEGQINELQQ
+319 SEFAEVESQINELQQ
-334 HLVLDRAQVEDVTG
+334 HLVLDRGQVEDVTG
-348 RIAELE
+348 RMAELE
-354 PALEHARSAEKQAL
+354 PALESARAEEAQAGEQLEQAEKT
-368 ERLEKSEQE
+368 
-377 LAEQN
+377 LAEYEEQ
-382 EHYQGR
+382 YQGCR
-388 QTEGSKMR
+388 GEGARIR

-413 NQASQRLSRLRD
+413 NQASQRLARLRD
-425 DDGEARARLDE
+425 EDGEARTRLDA
-436 ESSRTR
+436 ESDRTLS
-442 DELSS
+442 ELTLLEAE
-447 VQDGL
+447 L
-452 EKARVEY
+452 EKARDEY
-459 SDQRELVTGIRAEI
+459 AAQRERVSETRADIEAARAEI
-473 DRQRVELDDVNNRQR
+473 DAAGGRQR

-495 SLYVLNQPHE
+495 SLYVLNQPRE
-505 PDAAM
+505 PDPVM
-510 GEWLADTGLDKRPSL
+510 GEWLAGKGLHACPSL
-525 LQSLDVEPAWQ
+525 LQSLEVDPAWQ
-536 NATETVLESWLSGRV
+536 QAAETVLESWLSARLL
-551 MEGSMP
+551 EADLP
-557 EDLHGRL
+557 EDL
-564 PDTGGIALIAARDI
+564 PDDGEIALVAGQDIA
-578 SSDIDRDNNRDIDAV
+578 V
-593 SGSLGEKVDG
+593 QTGSLGEKVHG
-603 AGALRGLLN
+603 AGALGGLLN
-612 SVLCCDDERDA
+612 SVLCCESAQDA
-623 FERVADLAEHQSVIT
+623 FARVSEVSGHQSVIT
-638 PDGLWMGR
+638 PDGLWLGR
-646 GWLWRRGREADD
+646 GWLWRRGREAQEAD
-658 SSGRLARQQQIRD
+658 GQLVRQQQIRE
-671 LEAEQGQ
+671 LEHEEQQ
-678 LEAGIAE
+678 IEAMLVD
-685 RREALQALET
+685 RRQALAELEET
-695 SLSEKIAQLE
+695 LEKRNSELQTHDSHARQ
-705 ACETEVRKLQARSA
+705 LQARSA
-719 EMAGLKAGQE
+719 ELSGLKAGQD
-729 NRREALDRRRKAME
+729 NRREALDRQHKAME
-743 EEQKTLTERQQ
+743 EEQQSLTERQQ
-754 EDQQATA
+754 QDQEAIG

-766 MQEALEALERVDVE
+766 MQDALAELERVDAE
-780 EQKLLE
+780 ERQRLD
-786 ARNQQQQVREQC
+786 ARNKQQQVREQC
-798 RQSYRIAREQR
+798 RQAYRKAREQR

-822 LDSLKQAINRMDT
+822 LDSLKQAIKRMDT

-857 VREQQA
+857 VREQQV
-863 ERDGLLTRRLE
+863 ERDKLLSRRLE
-874 VEERLKASRSELE
+874 VEERLKSSRAELE
-887 SLEQR
+887 TLEQQ
-892 WRELDR
+892 WRGHDR
-898 KRQEAAGEAEKIR
+898 ERQQAAAEAEKIR
-911 QQQSENR
+911 RTQSENQVR
-918 VHMREREIETERF
+918 MRELEIAVERF
-931 AARVA
+931 AARVG
-936 ELDGDLEALAAEL
+936 ELEGDLEELAAEL
-949 PDDAEAQAWV
+949 PEDAEAQAWV
-959 DDLGQL
+959 DELGQL

-973 PVNLAAIQECEQESE
+973 PVNLAAIQECEQEAE
-988 RKEYLDRQHADLV
+988 RQEYLDRQHADLV

-1006 LEQAIARID
+1006 LEQAISRID

-1022 KDTFERVNKNMEV
+1022 KDTFERVNKNMET

-1047 LEMVGEDWLTAGA
+1047 LEMVGDDWLTAGV

-1113 ANVGRFSD
+1113 ANVGRFSE
-1121 LVREMSE
+1121 LVREMSD